1 MSEFPLY
8 ALSEEHQAIREA
20 VRAVADAKIAPYAAA
35 VDEEARYPHEAAAAL
50 LASDFHAPHVPEEY
64 GGAGADALATVLVI
78 EEVARAC
85 VSSSLIPAVN
95 KLGSLPVQI
104 AGSEELK
111 QTYLTKL
118 AKGEGGFSY
127 CLSEPDAGSD
137 AGGMKTRAVRD
148 GDEWVLDG
156 VKRWIT
162 NAGESEFYTVMA
174 VTDAE
179 KKTRG
184 GISAFVV
191 ERSDEGVS
199 FGAPEKKLGIKGS
212 PTREVY
218 LDKVRIPASRM
229 IGEEGSGFTTAM
241 KTLDHTRV
249 TIAAQAVGV
258 AQGALDYALGY
269 AKERQ
274 QFGKS
279 IADFQGLQFM
289 LADMGMK
296 IEAAR
301 QMTYAAAGRSER
313 GDVLRLRRRDGGHRQ
328 RRAGPRRLRLHP
340 RLPGRADDARRQ
352 DHPDLRGHQPGPAD
366 RDGTSAARWGAVRA
380 LTESRSGSPG
390 QSGMMCCQG
399 RVSSKR
405 RPLISM
411 TSIST
416 TFHFS
421 VATHGRSGT
430 FSARCSSSSSSRRAR
445 PRRTTLVAC
454 SSTISSTSN
463 ATSGFITTPSSLEP
477 SAVRNSRLRRPVA
490 GSWSTA

>member
-1 MSEFPLY
+1 MSDFY
-8 ALSEEHQAIREA
+8 ALSEEHQAIRAA
-20 VRAVADAKIAPYAAA
+20 VRDLCDAKVAPYAAA
-35 VDEEARYPHEAAAAL
+35 VDEEARYPQEAADAL
-50 LASDFHAPHVPEEY
+50 LAADFHAPHVPEEY

-111 QTYLTKL
+111 QKYLTKL
-118 AKGEGGFSY
+118 AAGEGGFSY

-162 NAGESEFYTVMA
+162 NAGESKFYTVMA
-174 VTDAE
+174 VTDVE

-184 GISAFVV
+184 GVSAFVV
-191 ERSDEGVS
+191 EKSDPGVS

-218 LDKVRIPASRM
+218 LDKVRIPADRM
-229 IGEEGSGFTTAM
+229 IGAEGTGFATAM
-241 KTLDHTRV
+241 ATLDHTRV

-258 AQGALDYALGY
+258 AQGALDYALDY

-279 IADFQGLQFM
+279 IAEFQGLQFM

-296 IEAAR
+296 VEAAR

-313 GDVLRLRRRDGGHRQ
+313 GDKDLTFFGAAAKCFASDVAMEVTVNAVQVLGGYGFTRDYPVERMMRDAKITQIYEGTNQVQRIVMARQ
-328 RRAGPRRLRLHP
+328 LLAG
-340 RLPGRADDARRQ
+340 
-352 DHPDLRGHQPGPAD
+352 
-366 RDGTSAARWGAVRA
+366 V
-380 LTESRSGSPG
+380 
-390 QSGMMCCQG
+390 QSH
-399 RVSSKR
+399 
-405 RPLISM
+405 L
-411 TSIST
+411 
-416 TFHFS
+416 
-421 VATHGRSGT
+421 
-430 FSARCSSSSSSRRAR
+430 
-445 PRRTTLVAC
+445 
-454 SSTISSTSN
+454 
-463 ATSGFITTPSSLEP
+463 
-477 SAVRNSRLRRPVA
+477 
-490 GSWSTA
+490 